1 MDDGKSDVTALLKRW
16 SGGEREAQEPLLD
29 LVYDELR
36 RLAKRYLQRER
47 RDHLLETKAL
57 VHEAYLRLVDQTR
70 VEWTSRAHFYA
81 VASQTMRRI
90 LIDHARR
97 RGHQKRGGDAERVDL
112 DEALRVVDEV
122 PADLVALDDALR
134 ALAETDPEK
143 SRLVEMRF
151 FGGLSHAEIAE
162 VLGVSIS
169 TVDRGW
175 RLAKAWLYQAL
186 RNDEES
192 TRG

>member
-1 MDDGKSDVTALLKRW
+1 MADGKSDVTALLKRW
-16 SGGEREAQEPLLD
+16 SGGEKAAQGPLLD

-47 RDHLLETKAL
+47 RNHLLETKAL
-57 VHEAYLRLVDQTR
+57 VHEAYLRLVDQNR
-70 VEWTSRAHFYA
+70 VEWANRAHFYA

-90 LIDHARR
+90 LVDHARR

-112 DEALRVVDEV
+112 DEALRVVEEI
-122 PADLVALDDALR
+122 PTDLVALDDALR

-162 VLGVSIS
+162 VMGVSVS
-169 TVDRGW
+169 TVDRSW

-186 RNDEES
+186 RSDEGE
-192 TRG
+192 